1 MTRLS
6 ARLRLQSSAG
16 VTGSFTHTPRFRHIA
31 MTSFAALV
39 RRAVVAGALT
49 SVVVAP
55 AVAAQSA
62 QAVVADA
69 HRFVTPGMQGF
80 EVRRHSGF
88 GHFITDSTLR
98 ATSDTRLSNLLEQH
112 IPGIVFGSGEVAG
125 KFPISTRVCA
135 GVSCAAPHCYVRVYV
150 DGTLTFDG
158 TPGMRDVE
166 GVDVSHLR
174 TQDFSGVE
182 YYSSMSGLPAQY
194 GGQNSDCGTLLLWS
208 REP

>member
-6 ARLRLQSSAG
+6 ARLRLQGNAG
-16 VTGSFTHTPRFRHIA
+16 AIGPFTHTPKSRHIA

-39 RRAVVAGALT
+39 RRAVVGGALT

-62 QAVVADA
+62 EAVIADA
-69 HRFVTPGMQGF
+69 HRFVSPAMQGF
-80 EVRRHSGF
+80 ETRRHSGF

-98 ATSDTRLSNLLEQH
+98 AAPDTRLSNLLEQH
-112 IPGIVFGSGEVAG
+112 IPGLVLGLGNVGGE
-125 KFPISTRVCA
+125 FPISTRVCA
-135 GVSCAAPHCYVRVYV
+135 GVACTAPSCYVRVYV

-158 TPGMRDVE
+158 TPSMRDVE

-174 TQDFSGVE
+174 TQDFSGIE
-182 YYSSMSGLPAQY
+182 YYSSMSGLPARY
-194 GGQNSDCGTLLLWS
+194 GGQHSDCGTLLLWS
-208 REP
+208 RET

>member
-6 ARLRLQSSAG
+6 ARLRLQGSAG
-16 VTGSFTHTPRFRHIA
+16 AAGPFTHTPQFRHIA
-31 MTSFAALV
+31 MTSLATFV
-39 RRAVVAGALT
+39 RRAVVGGALI
-49 SVVVAP
+49 SAVLAP
-55 AVAAQSA
+55 VVAAQST

-69 HRFVTPGMQGF
+69 HRFVSPVMQGF
-80 EVRRHSGF
+80 EVRSHSGF

-98 ATSDTRLSNLLEQH
+98 ATSDTRLSNVLEQH
-112 IPGIVFGSGEVAG
+112 IPGIVFGSGNVAG
-125 KFPISTRVCA
+125 EFPISTRACA
-135 GVSCAAPHCYVRVYV
+135 GVACGAPRCYVRVYV

-174 TQDFSGVE
+174 TQDFSGIE
-182 YYSSMSGLPAQY
+182 YYSSMSGLPARY

-208 REP
+208 RET